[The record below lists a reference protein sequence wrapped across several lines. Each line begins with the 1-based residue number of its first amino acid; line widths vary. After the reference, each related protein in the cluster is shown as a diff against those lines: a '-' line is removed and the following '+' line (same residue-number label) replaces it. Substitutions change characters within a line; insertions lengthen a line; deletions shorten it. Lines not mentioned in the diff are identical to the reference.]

1 MQFRFDHISEVRAK
15 CLEELKARKIA
26 FEIFWP
32 LIQNQ
37 EESELK
43 TKENEE
49 IEEKLDKDKVKL
61 LGEVDKE
68 LDFDE
73 KEFEKL
79 WAIEVVG
86 MMGAKKGIKSF
97 KKMSTKDFE
106 SLETQKKVKPKKSSK
121 NLDLDLF

>member
-1 MQFRFDHISEVRAK
+1 MFGRIEGK
-15 CLEELKARKIA
+15 KIA

-43 TKENEE
+43 TIENEAIE
-49 IEEKLDKDKVKL
+49 EKLDEEKLDKDKVKL

-86 MMGAKKGIKSF
+86 MIGAKKGIKSF

>member
-1 MQFRFDHISEVRAK
+1 MFGRIEGK
-15 CLEELKARKIA
+15 KIA

-43 TKENEE
+43 TKENEA

-86 MMGAKKGIKSF
+86 MIGAKKAAKGF
-97 KKMSTKDFE
+97 KKMSAKDFE
-106 SLETQKKVKPKKSSK
+106 SLETQSTQNKGKQKW
-121 NLDLDLF
+121 

>member
-1 MQFRFDHISEVRAK
+1 MRFRFDHISEVRAK

-43 TKENEE
+43 TKENEA

-68 LDFDE
+68 KDFDE
-73 KEFEKL
+73 QEFEKL
-79 WAIEVVG
+79 WAIDVVG
-86 MMGAKKGIKSF
+86 LIGAKKSF

>member
-1 MQFRFDHISEVRAK
+1 MRFRFDHISEVRAK

-43 TKENEE
+43 TKENEA

-68 LDFDE
+68 KDFDE
-73 KEFEKL
+73 EEFNKL

-86 MMGAKKGIKSF
+86 MIGAKKSF

>member
-1 MQFRFDHISEVRAK
+1 MFGRIEGK
-15 CLEELKARKIA
+15 KIA

-43 TKENEE
+43 TKENEA

-86 MMGAKKGIKSF
+86 MIGAKKSF

>member
-1 MQFRFDHISEVRAK
+1 MRFRFDHISEVRAK

-43 TKENEE
+43 TKENEA

-68 LDFDE
+68 KDFDE
-73 KEFEKL
+73 TEFEKL

-86 MMGAKKGIKSF
+86 MIGAKKSF